1 MKTTTI
7 LFLGAVSFGCA
18 QVHVDGGGSSASCG
32 GETITTTSSASTSSG
47 GEGGTGGGVSVCPD
61 PRLGFDESDTPI
73 GPLVPSDEDVASL
86 VVVPPVPFDAVTTC
100 KTVVLGLSTI
110 GPCEVPE
117 AIEIVSFDHEP
128 ATLQD
133 PPAILSVIP
142 LDDVPGVP
150 LGEGAIVLRVPVDTY
165 HAPGI
170 PPLVGV
176 RVRANVCPL
185 VMPSCG
191 AGAPLRYRTQEPEG
205 WGEIDGV
212 PALLVGLA
220 DCVTPG

>member
-32 GETITTTSSASTSSG
+32 GATTTTTSSASTSSG
-47 GEGGTGGGVSVCPD
+47 GEGGTGGGASICPD

-86 VVVPPVPFDAVTTC
+86 VVVPLVPFDAVTTC
-100 KTVVLGLSTI
+100 KTVVLGLSTS

-117 AIEIVSFDHEP
+117 AIEIVSFDHKP

-150 LGEGAIVLRVPVDTY
+150 LGEGAIVLRVPVDT
-165 HAPGI
+165 
-170 PPLVGV
+170 
-176 RVRANVCPL
+176 
-185 VMPSCG
+185 
-191 AGAPLRYRTQEPEG
+191 
-205 WGEIDGV
+205 
-212 PALLVGLA
+212 
-220 DCVTPG
+220 

>member
-32 GETITTTSSASTSSG
+32 GATTTTTSSASTSSG
-47 GEGGTGGGVSVCPD
+47 GEGGTGGGASICPD
-61 PRLGFDESDTPI
+61 PRLGFDESDTPS
-73 GPLVPSDEDVASL
+73 GSLVPSDKDVASL
-86 VVVPPVPFDAVTTC
+86 VVVPLVPFDAVTTC
-100 KTVVLGLSTI
+100 KTVALGLSTI

-150 LGEGAIVLRVPVDTY
+150 LGEGAVVLRVPVDTY
-165 HAPGI
+165 HAPGL

-191 AGAPLRYRTQEPEG
+191 VGAPLRYRTQNPEG
-205 WGEIDGV
+205 WGEIDDV

-220 DCVTPG
+220 DCTPG